1 MRRLV
6 KSTLILLANLLVSPL
21 LLLHALKVPLLGK
34 DRALEGSTQL
44 LALLP
49 GVSGQYLRR
58 AFLGWTL
65 RHCHRSATVSFGV
78 IFSKWNCRIE
88 ENVYIGPYCSVGS
101 AHIGKDTLIA
111 TMVQIPS
118 GGRMHGIDD
127 VTKPIREHVGVWETV
142 RIGENCWIGSAAVV
156 MADVGRDTVVG
167 AGSVVTKPLPEKVIA
182 GGVPA
187 KVIRMREGE

>member
-1 MRRLV
+1 MRHLL
-6 KSTLILLANLLVSPL
+6 KSLLILLANLLVAPL

-34 DRALEGSTQL
+34 DRALEGSSQL

-58 AFLGWTL
+58 AFLGWTI

-78 IFSKWNCRIE
+78 IFSKCDCVLG
-88 ENVYIGPYCSVGS
+88 ENVYLGPYCSLGS
-101 AHIGKDTLIA
+101 VHIGKDTLVA

-118 GGRMHGIDD
+118 GGRMHGIGDL
-127 VTKPIREHVGVWETV
+127 TKPIREQEGVWETV
-142 RIGENCWIGSAAVV
+142 KIGENCWIGSGAVV
-156 MADVGRDTVVG
+156 MASVGRDTVVG
-167 AGSVVTKPLPEKVIA
+167 AGSVVTKALPEKVIA

-187 KVIRMREGE
+187 KVIRGREG